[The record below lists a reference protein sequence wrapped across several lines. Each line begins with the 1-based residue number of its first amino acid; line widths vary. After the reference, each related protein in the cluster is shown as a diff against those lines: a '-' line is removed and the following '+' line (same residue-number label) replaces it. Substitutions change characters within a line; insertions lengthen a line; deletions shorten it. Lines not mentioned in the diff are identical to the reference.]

1 MEAAAEAVEPGNAQD
16 EASKEA
22 EAMAVLEEALE
33 IAQRLET
40 LEGGSWRSAGPGS
53 WRSGPQAKRPKICD
67 TKATLDGEEDEGEE
81 DEGEE
86 DEGEED
92 EGEEDEGEEDDDA
105 QPPPPKQQRR

>member
-33 IAQRLET
+33 IAQRLKT

-86 DEGEED
+86 EGEE
-92 EGEEDEGEEDDDA
+92 EVGEEEEWGEEEEEEKDEDEDEY
-105 QPPPPKQQRR
+105 